1 MKAKLHIIFRR
12 IDQLFNL
19 EKGTAKAFIKNHF
32 NIVTLQN
39 LEREE
44 LLYLIRYCDNILLIN
59 EIDIDE
65 EKKMQSL

>member
-12 IDQLFNL
+12 IDKLFNL

-44 LLYLIRYCDNILLIN
+44 LIYLIRYCDTILLMN
-59 EIDIDE
+59 NIDIDE
-65 EKKMQSL
+65 DNK

>member
-44 LLYLIRYCDNILLIN
+44 LIYLIRYCDTILLMN